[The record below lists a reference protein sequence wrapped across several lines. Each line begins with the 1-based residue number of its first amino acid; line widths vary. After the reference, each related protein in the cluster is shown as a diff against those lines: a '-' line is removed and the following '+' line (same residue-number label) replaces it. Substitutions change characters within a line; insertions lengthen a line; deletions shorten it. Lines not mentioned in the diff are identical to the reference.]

1 MRKNRMS
8 EIEQPQRQR
17 RNRLH
22 PAPLVFQQ
30 RAGAAGHEGT
40 GRHCW
45 VQAQLVADVNA
56 RAADANAIVQ
66 QTVAENNF

>member
-1 MRKNRMS
+1 MS

-30 RAGAAGHEGT
+30 SAGAAGHEGT
-40 GRHCW
+40 GRYCW
-45 VQAQLVADVNA
+45 VQAQLVPDVDA
-56 RAADANAIVQ
+56 RAADANAVVQ
-66 QTVAENNF
+66 QTVAKNNF